1 MEKEDSKDIEEF
13 SAYNLDEE
21 EEFKI
26 VKLEQENDT
35 KFSIN
40 KRRSVGSCKQPTQ
53 PRKLGDSGEH
63 GRPSIP
69 RLTVKVKKPGDIKMK
84 GHLSKYQPKALVFG
98 KWKDRYCILQ
108 KTKFKY
114 YKSKEDKKPLG
125 IVDFDK
131 VDTTVVLDDK
141 DDKAFKITMR
151 GQEKEII
158 LKASSEEQAA
168 KWVEKMEK
176 MIKKSKGRK
185 KELTML
191 QPKFWKEEYLDVDEF
206 KELADNGD
214 LLLFKSQTFGTKFQR
229 VVTRSEYDHVGMI
242 VLCET
247 DKDVNTIFLLEAVCD
262 DGVRLVEFLPNL
274 DKYFDAYPK
283 IVYRPL
289 QGIER
294 DEKLL
299 TDLDDYLEE
308 VLGKKYNISLTKL
321 MRKTMAPRNTLGKF
335 TEKEDRTFQCAEL
348 VAKMYKVLG
357 ILGPTSHSCQYMPVH
372 FTDKRTITLNK
383 GEFGPQCSILD
394 PDIQL

>member
-1 MEKEDSKDIEEF
+1 VI
-13 SAYNLDEE
+13 YNGL
-21 EEFKI
+21 FP
-26 VKLEQENDT
+26 V
-35 KFSIN
+35 
-40 KRRSVGSCKQPTQ
+40 
-53 PRKLGDSGEH
+53 
-63 GRPSIP
+63 
-69 RLTVKVKKPGDIKMK
+69 
-84 GHLSKYQPKALVFG
+84 
-98 KWKDRYCILQ
+98 
-108 KTKFKY
+108 
-114 YKSKEDKKPLG
+114 
-125 IVDFDK
+125 
-131 VDTTVVLDDK
+131 
-141 DDKAFKITMR
+141 
-151 GQEKEII
+151 
-158 LKASSEEQAA
+158 
-168 KWVEKMEK
+168 
-176 MIKKSKGRK
+176 
-185 KELTML
+185 
-191 QPKFWKEEYLDVDEF
+191 DVDEF

-335 TEKEDRTFQCAEL
+335 TEKEDRTFQ
-348 VAKMYKVLG
+348 
-357 ILGPTSHSCQYMPVH
+357 
-372 FTDKRTITLNK
+372 
-383 GEFGPQCSILD
+383 
-394 PDIQL
+394 